1 MEHLHRTKEGENK
14 GHHYLGKET
23 KNQII
28 NLIGSSITNNILL
41 MMKSAKYY
49 CIILDCTQ
57 DISNIEQMT
66 VVVRFVQE
74 TKLHGV
80 YDVQIWEHFLAFLP
94 VPDSLCSTLMQVV
107 LKFLEDKKILL
118 CNMRGQERTTDDLT
132 PLRFQIGDVFD
143 ALVQISE
150 KFNGMTAHET
160 RLLVNQIKIYAFLT
174 SLVI

>member
-1 MEHLHRTKEGENK
+1 MEHLHRTKQGENK

-28 NLIGSSITNNILL
+28 HLIGSSVTNNILL

-49 CIILDCTQ
+49 SIILDCTQ
-57 DISNIEQMT
+57 DISKVEQMT

-74 TKLHGV
+74 TRLHRV
-80 YDVQIWEHFLAFLP
+80 YDVEIWEHFLGFLP

-118 CNMRGQERTTDDLT
+118 CNMRGQERSLIS
-132 PLRFQIGDVFD
+132 RNEFQI
-143 ALVQISE
+143 
-150 KFNGMTAHET
+150 
-160 RLLVNQIKIYAFLT
+160 
-174 SLVI
+174 